1 MIGET
6 IQNRNKLLLHVC
18 CAPCSS
24 HVLEMLAETYD
35 ITVFF
40 YNPNITEREEYKKRI
55 AELRRFVQEA
65 PFAKNV
71 DIVEGDYEPERFFEM
86 AKGLESEP
94 ERGAR
99 CYKCYALRMKKAALY
114 AKAHGFDLFTTTL
127 SISPH
132 KNAAWLNEIGEALS
146 REIGVEYLYSDFK
159 KKNGY
164 ARSIELSRE
173 YNLYRQDYCGCVYSK
188 AEAERRRCEK
198 ERNIR
203 EK

>member
-65 PFAKNV
+65 PFAKNA

-99 CYKCYALRMKKAALY
+99 CYKCYALRMKEAALY

-146 REIGVEYLYSDFK
+146 RELGVDYLYSDFK

-188 AEAERRRCEK
+188 AEAEKRRCEK
-198 ERNIR
+198 ERNNR

>member
-40 YNPNITEREEYKKRI
+40 YNPNITEREEYQKRI

-65 PFAKNV
+65 PFAKNA

-99 CYKCYALRMKKAALY
+99 CYKCYALRMKEAALY

-146 REIGVEYLYSDFK
+146 RELGVDYLYSDFK

-188 AEAERRRCEK
+188 AEAEKRRCEK
-198 ERNIR
+198 ERNNR